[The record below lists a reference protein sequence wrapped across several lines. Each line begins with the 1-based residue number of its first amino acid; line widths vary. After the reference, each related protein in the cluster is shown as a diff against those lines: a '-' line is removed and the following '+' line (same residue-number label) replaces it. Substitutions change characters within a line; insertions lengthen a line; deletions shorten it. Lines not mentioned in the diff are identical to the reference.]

1 MRRGSLLFFAPL
13 VALALPVFAAERD
26 AAFEK
31 RFAALKS
38 KGALVVVKMKPTE
51 DPANLPATANE
62 GVTLVAGSRM
72 GIYTPPLLTPE
83 DMLAVVNRHMVDVR
97 KCYKKQLAADP
108 EWGDDL
114 IIDLAVKKNGRV
126 AEVAIAP
133 GRARRDPI
141 GQCLMSSI
149 PKWTFPEFTGE
160 TEDGIT
166 QEVVNASFPFS
177 FSSH

>member
-1 MRRGSLLFFAPL
+1 MRRGSLLVFAAS
-13 VALALPVFAAERD
+13 VALALPAFGGEDD
-26 AAFEK
+26 AFQK

-38 KGALVVVKMKPTE
+38 KKSLVVVKMKPTE
-51 DPANLPATANE
+51 DPANVPATAAG
-62 GVTLVAGSRM
+62 GVTLVSGSRM
-72 GIYTPPLLTPE
+72 GIYTPPLLSPE
-83 DMLAVVNRHMVDVR
+83 DMLAVVNQHMVDVR
-97 KCYKKQLAADP
+97 KCYKKQLEADP
-108 EWGDDL
+108 EWADNL
-114 IIDLAVKKNGRV
+114 ILDLAVKKNGRV

-133 GRARRDPI
+133 SRVRRDPI

-177 FSSH
+177 FSSK